1 MSIEKPNGGGESDHS
16 DSEAGFPPEESLNI
30 VAGGRTKEEAIE
42 NLRIAMKAEADKKRA
57 AKANNDNHGHG
68 ANDNHGHAE
77 HAHEHPGSLLGLWG
91 FLIAKAF
98 KATISGASS
107 GGGHSAPAKKADSH
121 GGGGGGH
128 H

>member
-1 MSIEKPNGGGESDHS
+1 MSEHPPRNGAEREPENQEGGPLPEQAPVTGGAASPEVTKGLVQRMREKFGGKTSQ
-16 DSEAGFPPEESLNI
+16 
-30 VAGGRTKEEAIE
+30 
-42 NLRIAMKAEADKKRA
+42 
-57 AKANNDNHGHG
+57 G
-68 ANDNHGHAE
+68 ANDSHGHVANDSHGHAE
-77 HAHEHPGSLLGLWG
+77 HAHAHGHPGSFLGLWG

>member
-1 MSIEKPNGGGESDHS
+1 MSEHPPRNGAEREPENQEGTHLPEQAPVTGGTTNPEITKGLIQRMKEKFGGKA
-16 DSEAGFPPEESLNI
+16 SENS
-30 VAGGRTKEEAIE
+30 
-42 NLRIAMKAEADKKRA
+42 
-57 AKANNDNHGHG
+57 NDNHGHG

-91 FLIAKAF
+91 FLIGKAF

-107 GGGHSAPAKKADSH
+107 GGGHSAPAHKADSH